1 MRSFYRTFKQV
12 NYTQVKIAFLVYQQ
26 QTKSTM
32 HIIQKNKT
40 EQNNQILQHCLMH
53 GLVHLLYTLH
63 SAHPFAF
70 KQIQEKNYNV

>member
-1 MRSFYRTFKQV
+1 
-12 NYTQVKIAFLVYQQ
+12 
-26 QTKSTM
+26 M

-53 GLVHLLYTLH
+53 GLVHLYTLH